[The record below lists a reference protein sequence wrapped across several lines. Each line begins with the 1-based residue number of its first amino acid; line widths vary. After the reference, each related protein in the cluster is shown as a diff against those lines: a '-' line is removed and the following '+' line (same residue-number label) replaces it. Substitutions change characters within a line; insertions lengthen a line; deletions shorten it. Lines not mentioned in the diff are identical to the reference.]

1 MIQAVVGFTEIGR
14 KIRFRIICKMRKLFL
29 KYGLTI
35 QALVNVEEQEVE
47 WGKFLNA
54 LNSGDYTLAEAT
66 DEKEVLK
73 SGNPEKEI
81 LDLKEKLLETDYK
94 ALKYAEGVLTESEYE
109 PIKQRRQEWRR
120 RINELEK
127 ELQSG
132 GKENVE
138 NE

>member
-1 MIQAVVGFTEIGR
+1 M
-14 KIRFRIICKMRKLFL
+14 K
-29 KYGLTI
+29 KYFI
-35 QALVNVEEQEVE
+35 EEQEVE

-94 ALKYAEGVLTESEYE
+94 ALKYAAPGMATEDQRTGKRAAVRGERKCRKR
-109 PIKQRRQEWRR
+109 IK
-120 RINELEK
+120 
-127 ELQSG
+127 
-132 GKENVE
+132 V
-138 NE
+138 

>member
-1 MIQAVVGFTEIGR
+1 M
-14 KIRFRIICKMRKLFL
+14 K
-29 KYGLTI
+29 KYFI
-35 QALVNVEEQEVE
+35 EEQEVE

-66 DEKEVLK
+66 AEKEVLK

>member
-1 MIQAVVGFTEIGR
+1 M
-14 KIRFRIICKMRKLFL
+14 
-29 KYGLTI
+29 
-35 QALVNVEEQEVE
+35 
-47 WGKFLNA
+47 
-54 LNSGDYTLAEAT
+54 
-66 DEKEVLK
+66 
-73 SGNPEKEI
+73 
-81 LDLKEKLLETDYK
+81 ETDYK